1 MSEQFEGKV
10 ALVTGGGSG
19 IGASVVRLLA
29 AGGATVVVSDLDQGR
44 AEAVAGEVTDA
55 GGRASTHIG
64 DVSDPDAVEAAV
76 AGAVSEHGALHLA
89 VNNAG
94 IGGPIGHLTD
104 APLDGWDKL
113 IAINL
118 SSVFYGLRFEIPAML
133 AAGGGSIVNVSS
145 ILGLV
150 GEPTAVPYTTAKHG
164 VTGMTKAAAIDYASQ
179 GVRINSVHPGYIET
193 PLLAGMDD
201 AARAG
206 LISLHPIG
214 RLGEPDEVAEI
225 IAFLLSDRASFVTGA
240 QFAVDGGYTAR

>member
-1 MSEQFEGKV
+1 MSGEFEGRV

-19 IGASVVRLLA
+19 IGAAVVRLLT
-29 AGGATVVVSDLDQGR
+29 AGGASVVVSDIDEGHARSVVEEVGEDR
-44 AEAVAGEVTDA
+44 AVVH
-55 GGRASTHIG
+55 RG
-64 DVSDPDAVEAAV
+64 DVSQAEEVEAAV
-76 AGAVSEHGALHLA
+76 RLAVERFGALHLA

-94 IGGPIGHLTD
+94 IGGPIGHVHEAEL
-104 APLDGWDKL
+104 AGWDRL

-118 SSVFYGLRFEIPAML
+118 SSVFYGLRSEVPAML

-164 VTGMTKAAAIDYASQ
+164 ITGMTRAAAIDYAPQ

-193 PLLAGMDD
+193 PLLAGMDE

-206 LISLHPIG
+206 LISVHPIG
-214 RLGEPDEVAEI
+214 RLGQPDEVAQVI
-225 IAFLLSDRASFVTGA
+225 GFLLSDRASFVTGS
-240 QFAVDGGYTAR
+240 QFVVDGGYTAR

>member
-1 MSEQFEGKV
+1 MSDDFDGKV

-19 IGASVVRLLA
+19 IGAAVVRLLA
-29 AGGATVVVSDLDQGR
+29 AGGAAVVVSDLDLPR
-44 AEAVAGEVTDA
+44 AEGVAREVVDA
-55 GGRASTHIG
+55 GGRASVHVG
-64 DVSDPDAVEAAV
+64 DVSDPGVVQAAVES
-76 AGAVSEHGALHLA
+76 AVSEHGALHLA

-164 VTGMTKAAAIDYASQ
+164 VTGMTRAAAIDYAPQ

-201 AARAG
+201 AARAA
-206 LISLHPIG
+206 LVSVHPIG
-214 RLGEPDEVAEI
+214 RLGQPEEVAEL

>member
-201 AARAG
+201 AARVG